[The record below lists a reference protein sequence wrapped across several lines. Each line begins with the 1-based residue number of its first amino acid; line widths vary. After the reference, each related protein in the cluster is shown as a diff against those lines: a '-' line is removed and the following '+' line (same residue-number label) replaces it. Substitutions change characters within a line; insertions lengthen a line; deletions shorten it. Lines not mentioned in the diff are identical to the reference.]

1 NADFHYKTGLSPKI
15 VRTAEAKCCDWCASL
30 EGEYDYPLEDTE
42 VYRRH
47 DNCRCIVEYKPGDG
61 RKQDVHTK
69 QWENDERDDRVER
82 ARGLFDQSRKQ
93 KEERERNRQLNYG
106 SGKLFERDNG
116 TINARKLEHFTHNNL
131 YVDNSLNLRTRDVKA
146 IDGQITQAKEL
157 LGLTQECKAQM
168 VIVNDDNTLA
178 SYNPKDDVFYIS
190 SRLSDIRD
198 ISEIQKHYVC
208 SDDPRSTMVH
218 ELFHWKDAE
227 DYRSSGKTIDAAD
240 VSSEYSI
247 YQREKAYKELLNL
260 GVDPGDINAI
270 KKVYGEYAWEN
281 ALVNNYEEVYTEI
294 RTFNALKSY

>member
-1 NADFHYKTGLSPKI
+1 
-15 VRTAEAKCCDWCASL
+15 
-30 EGEYDYPLEDTE
+30 
-42 VYRRH
+42 
-47 DNCRCIVEYKPGDG
+47 
-61 RKQDVHTK
+61 
-69 QWENDERDDRVER
+69 
-82 ARGLFDQSRKQ
+82 
-93 KEERERNRQLNYG
+93 
-106 SGKLFERDNG
+106 
-116 TINARKLEHFTHNNL
+116 
-131 YVDNSLNLRTRDVKA
+131 
-146 IDGQITQAKEL
+146 
-157 LGLTQECKAQM
+157 M